1 MNPAKILA
9 VDDEPDFEAL
19 ITQRFRRQ
27 IRDREFSFRFARH
40 GEEALRVLEADPD
53 IELMLLDINM
63 PVMDGLTLLS
73 RLRDRQSAVKAIIVS
88 AYGDMIN
95 LRTAM
100 NRGAFDFVTK
110 PVDFG
115 DLEITMRKTLDD
127 IAKLREMD
135 RLRAAAERA
144 RSNLS
149 RYFSPNIVEILA
161 AQDEPLGA
169 VRRQT
174 VAVLFVDIV
183 GFTRMAETMAPEAV
197 VTLLR
202 EFHER
207 MTAQIFAC
215 GGTVEKYI
223 GDEIFA
229 VFGVP
234 TVSDDDAANALR
246 CANMMLAALARW
258 NGEREAGGEQPL
270 AIGIGLNYGPAV
282 LGDVGSEHSMS
293 FTVIGDTVNTAS
305 RLQELTRIL
314 KTPLVVGDPLV
325 GAVTGAPSD
334 VAAALAGQLQE
345 RGEQALRGRAGAIR
359 IWTLNT
365 PVRDNDP

>member
-1 MNPAKILA
+1 MSTAKILA

-19 ITQRFRRQ
+19 LTQRFRRQ
-27 IRDREFSFRFARH
+27 IRDREFSFSFAQN
-40 GEEALRVLEADPD
+40 GEEALRMLEADPE

-73 RLRDRQSAVKAIIVS
+73 HLHDRQSGVKAIIVS
-88 AYGDMIN
+88 AYGDMTN

-110 PVDFG
+110 PADFS
-115 DLEITMRKTLDD
+115 DLEITIGKTLAD

-149 RYFSPNIVEILA
+149 RYFSPNIVEMLA

-183 GFTRMAETMAPEAV
+183 GFTHMAEAMAPEAV

-202 EFHER
+202 DFHER

-223 GDEIFA
+223 GDAIFA

-234 TVSDDDAANALR
+234 TASDDDAASALI
-246 CANMMLAALARW
+246 CADMMLAALARW
-258 NGEREAGGEQPL
+258 NDERDTRGEAPL

-305 RLQELTRIL
+305 RLQGLTRGL
-314 KTPLVVGDPLV
+314 ETPLVVGDPLV
-325 GAVTGAPSD
+325 SAVQAAASD
-334 VAAALAGQLQE
+334 VAGRFLAVCRD
-345 RGEQALRGRAGAIR
+345 RGEQALRGRAGAVR
-359 IWTLNT
+359 IWTLKD
-365 PVRDNDP
+365 R

>member
-1 MNPAKILA
+1 MSPAKILA
-9 VDDEPDFEAL
+9 VDDEPDFETL
-19 ITQRFRRQ
+19 LTQRFRRQ
-27 IRDREFSFRFARH
+27 IRDREFSFSFAQN
-40 GEEALRVLEADPD
+40 GEEALRMLEADPE
-53 IELMLLDINM
+53 IELTLLDINM

-73 RLRDRQSAVKAIIVS
+73 RLHDRQSGVKAIIVS
-88 AYGDMIN
+88 AYGDMTN

-110 PVDFG
+110 PVDFS
-115 DLEITMRKTLDD
+115 DLEITIRKTLAD

-149 RYFSPNIVEILA
+149 RYFSPNIVEMLA

-169 VRRQT
+169 ARRQT

-183 GFTRMAETMAPEAV
+183 GFTRMAEAMAPEAV

-202 EFHER
+202 DFHER

-223 GDEIFA
+223 GDAIFA

-234 TVSDDDAANALR
+234 TASDNDAASALI
-246 CANMMLAALARW
+246 CADMMISALACW
-258 NGEREAGGEQPL
+258 NDERVTRAEAAL

-305 RLQELTRIL
+305 RLQGLTRAL
-314 KTPLVVGDPLV
+314 ETPLVVGDPLV
-325 GAVTGAPSD
+325 SAVQAAASD
-334 VAAALAGQLQE
+334 VAVSLLGRLQD
-345 RGEQALRGRAGAIR
+345 RGEQALRGRAGAVR
-359 IWTLNT
+359 IWTLKD
-365 PVRDNDP
+365 R